1 MNGTIRCDMDFITSM
16 LSNPIVIL
24 VGYVLSLV
32 ASIIAVHQFIS
43 ANKAKKE
50 LVRLNVALDTL
61 RVENLKIKNEIQS
74 KVKQGDRS
82 QFFQQNSG
90 SVNIDNRG

>member
-1 MNGTIRCDMDFITSM
+1 MDFISSV
-16 LSNPIVIL
+16 LSNPMVML
-24 VGYVLSLV
+24 VGYLLSVV
-32 ASIIAVHQFIS
+32 ASIIAVHQFVS
-43 ANKAKKE
+43 AKKAKKE
-50 LVRLNVALDTL
+50 LVNLSIALDTL
-61 RVENLKIKNEIQS
+61 RVENLKLKNEIQS